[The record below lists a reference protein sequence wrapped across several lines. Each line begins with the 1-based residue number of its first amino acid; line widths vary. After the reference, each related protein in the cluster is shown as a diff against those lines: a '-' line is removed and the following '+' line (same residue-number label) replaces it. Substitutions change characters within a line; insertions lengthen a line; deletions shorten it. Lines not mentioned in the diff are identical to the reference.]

1 MEKAKSR
8 KKKMVRRTKT
18 TSVSSKPTTDEIRQR
33 AYEIYL
39 VQGAAGDALAHW
51 LQAERELRGQAKQR
65 GGS

>member
-1 MEKAKSR
+1 
-8 KKKMVRRTKT
+8 MVRRTKT